1 LNKENE
7 SGSRDSGAVLALD
20 VALKNLGWCVFDVD
34 GQIVDCGTVQV
45 KPGAGPKYVQLEA
58 AARELAAQ
66 LLLLVGK
73 YKPEEVVAEM
83 PLEGS
88 KSMNAV
94 QAMRLAAGV
103 VVGTCAGAG
112 LTLHTTRPRDGKIAL
127 CGSPKAEKDDMM
139 ASARSRWPSAPWP
152 SAKCRMEHA
161 ADAAAA
167 YIAR

>member
-1 LNKENE
+1 M
-7 SGSRDSGAVLALD
+7 VLALD
-20 VALKNLGWCVFDVD
+20 VALKNLGWFVFDGT
-34 GQIVDCGTVQV
+34 GQIVDCGTVQI
-45 KPGAGPKYVQLEA
+45 KPVAGPKYVQLEA
-58 AARELAAQ
+58 AARELAAK

-112 LTLHTTRPRDGKIAL
+112 LTLHTTRPRDGKIAFL
-127 CGSPKAEKDDMM
+127 GAGNGEKDEMM
-139 ASARSRWPSAPWP
+139 AAARCRWPSAPWP
-152 SAKCRMEHA
+152 KAKCRFEHA
-161 ADAAAA
+161 ADAAAFLA
-167 YIAR
+167 WRQKTEEK